1 MVCKRKKKKEKQ
13 VADTDLL
20 LKAEK
25 TTRQLQVTMATGNF
39 INSEIQVSFSL
50 SLGVRLIDFDN
61 SMHSQ

>member
-50 SLGVRLIDFDN
+50 S
-61 SMHSQ
+61 